1 MGNFMTDPVAMRD
14 SARKFHQHADN
25 IAADAGKAWASA
37 NDISGTGWQG
47 NANNA
52 SLGTLEEMNR
62 AFKKIQDMC
71 SGVADNMNRGAD
83 TYEQQEQ
90 ANQSSLS
97 S

>member
-14 SARKFHQHADN
+14 SAAKFHQHADN
-25 IAADAGKAWASA
+25 IAADAGKAWAAA
-37 NDISGTGWQG
+37 NDISGSGWQG
-47 NANNA
+47 GANLA
-52 SLGTLEEMNR
+52 SLGTMEEMNR

-71 SGVADNMNRGAD
+71 SGVADKLRVGAD
-83 TYEQQEQ
+83 NYEQQEQ

>member
-1 MGNFMTDPVAMRD
+1 MANFMTDPVAMRD
-14 SARKFHQHADN
+14 SAKKFHQHADN
-25 IAADAGKAWASA
+25 IAADAGKAFASA
-37 NDISGTGWQG
+37 QDISGSGWDG
-47 NANNA
+47 NANRA

-71 SGVADNMNRGAD
+71 SDTAQRLTANADN
-83 TYEQQEQ
+83 YEHQEA